1 MKTKDYVTIIIRLM
15 VIGLLIISTQTIIG
29 AISFLSQGNGYF
41 IDSVLAVLLPILLAL
56 LLWFLSPKLAT
67 LVTSDISTQAKIQLN
82 TEGFLRCLIIIC
94 GFYLLLNSV
103 LNASYWFFNNWIF
116 KANPELSGT
125 VDTIQIQ
132 QTFLATSIVRFILS
146 LFILAKNQW
155 ITQALLKINAP
166 EKPELD
172 DDSV

>member
-82 TEGFLRCLIIIC
+82 TEGFLSR
-94 GFYLLLNSV
+94 
-103 LNASYWFFNNWIF
+103 
-116 KANPELSGT
+116 
-125 VDTIQIQ
+125 
-132 QTFLATSIVRFILS
+132 SITWNGLG
-146 LFILAKNQW
+146 
-155 ITQALLKINAP
+155 
-166 EKPELD
+166 
-172 DDSV
+172 